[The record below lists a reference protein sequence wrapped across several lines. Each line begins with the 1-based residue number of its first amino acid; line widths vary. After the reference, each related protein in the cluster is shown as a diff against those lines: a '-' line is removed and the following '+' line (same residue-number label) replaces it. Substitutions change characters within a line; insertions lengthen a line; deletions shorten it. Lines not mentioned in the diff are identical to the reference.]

1 MERDVIIALDFSSS
15 EEVFSFLGR
24 LEHKAFVKV
33 GMELFYKEGPS
44 IVTRLKSEG
53 YKVFLDL
60 KLHDIPNTVRHGMKS
75 IASLGAD
82 MVDVHIAGGAAM
94 IQGVREELDALE
106 HPPLLLGITQLTST
120 SEAQMHE
127 ELLLQR
133 DLSLE
138 DVVGAYAKMGLEA
151 GLDGIVCSPLEVPR
165 LREMAKD
172 IVTVTPGIRLAGAK
186 GDDQTRIVTPEK
198 ARELGSTFIVVGRP
212 ITKAEDPKEA
222 YEMICK
228 AFKEGV

>member
-1 MERDVIIALDFSSS
+1 MERDVIIALDFSSA
-15 EEVFSFLGR
+15 EEVFSFLHR

-44 IVTRLKSEG
+44 IVTRLKEEG
-53 YKVFLDL
+53 YKIFLDL

-94 IQGVREELDALE
+94 IQGVREELDSLE

-127 ELLLQR
+127 ELLLQE

-138 DVVGAYAKMGLEA
+138 DVVSAYAQLGVDA

-165 LREMAKD
+165 LREISKD
-172 IVTVTPGIRLAGAK
+172 IVTVTPGIRLKEAK
-186 GDDQTRIVTPEK
+186 EDDQTRIVTPEK

-212 ITKAEDPKEA
+212 ITKAEDPKKA
-222 YEMICK
+222 YETICK